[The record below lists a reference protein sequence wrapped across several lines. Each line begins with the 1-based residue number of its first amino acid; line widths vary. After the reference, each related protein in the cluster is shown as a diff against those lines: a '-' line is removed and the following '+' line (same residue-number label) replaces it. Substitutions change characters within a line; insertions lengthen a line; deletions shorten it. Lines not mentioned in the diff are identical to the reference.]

1 MARKLDISSA
11 VSRLNQVNEAIEE
24 REKKKEKTD
33 DIPLDSIELNKDNI
47 FNDCDSEENI
57 AELAQNLKENGLLH
71 NIVVLETAP
80 KKYLLIS
87 GERRYKA
94 ARYLGWGFIR
104 ATIKKELSDLEVLK
118 LLFFANSET
127 REYSIEEKIHI
138 IKGFTEKIKKFEK
151 SDDRE
156 AASKFGDYVAQ
167 AFNINKRQANKLI
180 SISSDLIEPLKELL
194 FSGIIGINDAAALSQ
209 LPESYQEN
217 AIEIIKANLSDDET
231 NNRFAIEQALDFAK
245 RAKNVISKTN
255 TLLAKQKTSLIYKS
269 GRLTQAQKELNE
281 IHDNQDAESAERII
295 KLEKDIVKYN
305 TDIEQLDKEIGMETQ
320 KQDSE
325 VAKIYSNTFSSV
337 KKGVGKV
344 TGEVEQAKMVEGQIH
359 KVESGL
365 KKLKTMKPTKEIDDM
380 FSLLEQYKKMI

>member
-1 MARKLDISSA
+1 MGKKLDISSA
-11 VSRLNQVNEAIEE
+11 VSRLNQVNDAIEE
-24 REKKKEKTD
+24 REKKREKTD

-47 FNDCDSEENI
+47 FNDCDSDENI
-57 AELAQNLKENGLLH
+57 EELAQNIKENGLLH

-80 KKYLLIS
+80 QKYLLIS

-94 ARYLGWGFIR
+94 AKSLGWGFIR

-138 IKGFTEKIKKFEK
+138 IKGFTEKIKKFEESADK
-151 SDDRE
+151 E

-167 AFNINKRQANKLI
+167 AFNINRRQANKLI

-194 FSGIIGINDAAALSQ
+194 FSGVIGINDAAALSQ

-269 GRLTQAQKELNE
+269 GRLTQAQNELNE
-281 IHDNQDAESAERII
+281 IRGNDDTESAERII
-295 KLEKDIVKYN
+295 KLEKDILKYN

-337 KKGVGKV
+337 IKGVGKV
-344 TGEVEQAKMVEGQIH
+344 TGEIEQAKMVEGQIH

-380 FSLLEQYKKMI
+380 FSLLEQYKKTI

>member
-1 MARKLDISSA
+1 MGKKLDISSA
-11 VSRLNQVNEAIEE
+11 VSRLNQVNDAIEE
-24 REKKKEKTD
+24 REKKREKTD

-47 FNDCDSEENI
+47 FNDCDSDENI
-57 AELAQNLKENGLLH
+57 EELAQNIKENGLLH

-80 KKYLLIS
+80 QKYLLIS

-94 ARYLGWGFIR
+94 AKSLGWGFIR

-138 IKGFTEKIKKFEK
+138 IKGFTEKIKKFEESADK
-151 SDDRE
+151 E

-167 AFNINKRQANKLI
+167 AFNINRRQANKLI

-194 FSGIIGINDAAALSQ
+194 FSGVIGINDAAALSQ

-269 GRLTQAQKELNE
+269 GRLTQAQKELTE
-281 IHDNQDAESAERII
+281 IQDNQDDESADRIA
-295 KLEKDIVKYN
+295 KLEKDIAKYN

-344 TGEVEQAKMVEGQIH
+344 TGEIEQAKMVEGQIH

-380 FSLLEQYKKMI
+380 FSLLEQYKKTI

>member
-138 IKGFTEKIKKFEK
+138 IKGFTEKIKKFEE

-269 GRLTQAQKELNE
+269 GRLSQAQKELNE
-281 IHDNQDAESAERII
+281 IHDNQDIESAERII

>member
-1 MARKLDISSA
+1 MAKKLDISSA
-11 VSRLNQVNEAIEE
+11 MSRLNQVNESIEE
-24 REKKKEKTD
+24 REKKREKTD
-33 DIPLDSIELNKDNI
+33 YIPLDSIELNQDNI
-47 FNDCDSEENI
+47 FNDCDSDENI

-94 ARYLGWGFIR
+94 AKYLGWGFIR

-138 IKGFTEKIKKFEK
+138 IKGFTEKIKKFEESEDK
-151 SDDRE
+151 E

-255 TLLAKQKTSLIYKS
+255 TLLAKLTS
-269 GRLTQAQKELNE
+269 GTF
-281 IHDNQDAESAERII
+281 
-295 KLEKDIVKYN
+295 KL
-305 TDIEQLDKEIGMETQ
+305 
-320 KQDSE
+320 
-325 VAKIYSNTFSSV
+325 
-337 KKGVGKV
+337 
-344 TGEVEQAKMVEGQIH
+344 
-359 KVESGL
+359 
-365 KKLKTMKPTKEIDDM
+365 
-380 FSLLEQYKKMI
+380 SLH

>member
-1 MARKLDISSA
+1 MAKKLDISSA
-11 VSRLNQVNEAIEE
+11 VSRLNQINEAIEE

-33 DIPLDSIELNKDNI
+33 DIPLDSIELNRDNI

-94 ARYLGWGFIR
+94 AKYLGWGFIR
-104 ATIKKELSDLEVLK
+104 ATIKKELTDLEVLK

-138 IKGFTEKIKKFEK
+138 IKGFTEKIKKFEE
-151 SDDRE
+151 SDDKE

-217 AIEIIKANLSDDET
+217 AIEIIKANLSDD
-231 NNRFAIEQALDFAK
+231 NRFAIEQALDFAK

-255 TLLAKQKTSLIYKS
+255 TMLAKQKTSLIYKS
-269 GRLTQAQKELNE
+269 GRLSQAQKELNE
-281 IHDNQDAESAERII
+281 IQGNKDDEAAERIV
-295 KLEKDIVKYN
+295 KLEKDILKYN

-344 TGEVEQAKMVEGQIH
+344 TGEIEQAKMVEGQIH

-380 FSLLEQYKKMI
+380 FSLLEQYKKTL

>member
-1 MARKLDISSA
+1 MAKKLDISSA
-11 VSRLNQVNEAIEE
+11 MSRLNQVNESIEE
-24 REKKKEKTD
+24 REKKREKTD
-33 DIPLDSIELNKDNI
+33 YIPLDSIELNQDNI
-47 FNDCDSEENI
+47 FNDCDSDENI

-94 ARYLGWGFIR
+94 AKYLGWGFIR

-138 IKGFTEKIKKFEK
+138 IKGFTEKIKKFEESEDK
-151 SDDRE
+151 E

-269 GRLTQAQKELNE
+269 GRLTQAQNELNE
-281 IHDNQDAESAERII
+281 IRGNDDTESAERIV
-295 KLEKDIVKYN
+295 KLEKDILKYN

-344 TGEVEQAKMVEGQIH
+344 TGEIEQAKMVEGQIH

-380 FSLLEQYKKMI
+380 FALLEQYKKMI